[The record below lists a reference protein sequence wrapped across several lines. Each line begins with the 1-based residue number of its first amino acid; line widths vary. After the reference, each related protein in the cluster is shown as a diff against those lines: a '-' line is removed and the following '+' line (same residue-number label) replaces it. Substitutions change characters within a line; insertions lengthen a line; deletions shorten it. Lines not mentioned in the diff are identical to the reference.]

1 MPHAAALTVEIGS
14 EKRQTAVLRGAERAP
29 ERWLRSAAV
38 LDDSAAISGSPA
50 AISGGLAAISGSL
63 AAISGNRA
71 ATSKNCAATCAESF
85 FKCLNCLRKLLHRS
99 GAPANVLFL
108 NRRVAIRST
117 TSFGKRETYGAGL
130 AVLEDDAAV
139 QGAFGFVVT

>member
-38 LDDSAAISGSPA
+38 LDDS
-50 AISGGLAAISGSL
+50 AAISGSL